1 MDERGREAA
10 VVMPEMPPV
19 GDGPM
24 AAPVPSAGEN
34 TPAEARL
41 FTFSLSRPAGQ
52 VLPVALVSA
61 ADGEAY
67 PIDPDFRTVL
77 ACLRRLS
84 DPALDALAKLV
95 YLGRRFYRGKPPRDM
110 AALFTAFVAGG
121 GQAGDGP
128 PLIDFEQDAGA
139 VYASFRMQYGIDLLH
154 ETLHWFAFRELLA
167 GLGEN
172 TPLGLRVRV
181 RAMPERDLPPEER
194 AQLRKLR
201 ERFAIAPRA
210 DGAEQALVAEL
221 DRRLAAGEDPA
232 EVLQKL
238 DLTAGG

>member
-1 MDERGREAA
+1 
-10 VVMPEMPPV
+10 MPEPLPV
-19 GDGPM
+19 AEGPM
-24 AAPVPSAGEN
+24 GSPEPLAIENAPAVAAFSA
-34 TPAEARL
+34 
-41 FTFSLSRPAGQ
+41 FSLSRPAGQ
-52 VLPVALVSA
+52 VLPTALVSA
-61 ADGEAY
+61 ADGKAY

-84 DPALDALAKLV
+84 EPALDVLAKLAYLGKRF
-95 YLGRRFYRGKPPRDM
+95 YLGRPPRDM

-154 ETLHWFAFRELLA
+154 ETLHWFAFRELLS

-194 AQLRKLR
+194 AQLRRLR

-210 DGAEQALVAEL
+210 DGAERALIAEL

-232 EVLQKL
+232 DVLQKL
-238 DLTAGG
+238 DLGAGGQADGRG